1 MLFCLLQKWYHG
13 FLSRSPKYYY
23 GREERPNTGLAEISL
38 LPPGEWHEA
47 DEKLEA
53 LKHYFGTNMYTAF
66 RALPEIDEMD

>member
-1 MLFCLLQKWYHG
+1 MV
-13 FLSRSPKYYY
+13 
-23 GREERPNTGLAEISL
+23 ERKGQNTGLAEISL